1 MTIELVNV
9 WGEVSSLV
17 VKDRLP
23 VERVNPLQTG
33 DRAPEF
39 SIAKHADYWTT
50 PVDETEPIENVLT
63 MSQLIGQG
71 PVVIGFYCPCWG
83 RYASPFLDAFIKLS
97 QEVQRAGGQFVVFS
111 NEHPKYLPQSAAQ
124 APITLVYDVD
134 KTVAQQFGV
143 YSEAD
148 PIWDR
153 VSGISEE
160 VYIPALYVADET
172 GQVRYHFLDEN
183 FEGFSDYTTLYQA
196 LFQ

>member
-1 MTIELVNV
+1 MTFELVNE
-9 WGEVSSLV
+9 WGEISSLV

-33 DRAPEF
+33 DQAPIF
-39 SIAKHADYWTT
+39 TIANRADYWTT
-50 PVDETEPIENVLT
+50 PVDETEPVENTLT
-63 MSQLIGQG
+63 LTQLLSQG
-71 PVVIGFYCPCWG
+71 PVVVGFYCPCWG
-83 RYASPFLDAFIKLS
+83 RYAGPFLNAFIQLA

-111 NEHPKYLPQSAAQ
+111 NEHPQYLPHPALQ
-124 APITLVYDVD
+124 APVTLVYDVD

-160 VYIPALYVADET
+160 VYIPSLYVVDET
-172 GQVRYHFLDEN
+172 GQIRYHFLDEN
-183 FEGFSDYTTLYQA
+183 FEGFSDHAALYHA